1 MEERAGCQRTTSSDS
16 NRASHRDAQ
25 RYLRSSFTV
34 ERMRSVGL
42 CGETRRACPSVK
54 RRRATAFVVFAGSHK
69 GHRAAEREH
78 GNTFGLTPLDRRPLA
93 GSQQQIRLFWF
104 VTPNSALQRINGTS
118 WLPALVFTRT
128 MTSGESGSSYRGP
141 VDR

>member
-1 MEERAGCQRTTSSDS
+1 MRRDPAGVPFGEAPAGDG
-16 NRASHRDAQ
+16 
-25 RYLRSSFTV
+25 LR
-34 ERMRSVGL
+34 G
-42 CGETRRACPSVK
+42 
-54 RRRATAFVVFAGSHK
+54 FAGSHK

-118 WLPALVFTRT
+118 RLSALVLTRT
-128 MTSGESGSSYRGP
+128 MTSGESSSPYRGP

>member
-1 MEERAGCQRTTSSDS
+1 
-16 NRASHRDAQ
+16 
-25 RYLRSSFTV
+25 
-34 ERMRSVGL
+34 MRSVGL

-54 RRRATAFVVFAGSHK
+54 RTRAMALVIRSGCHQ
-69 GHRAAEREH
+69 GHRVAERQAD
-78 GNTFGLTPLDRRPLA
+78 NAFGLTPLDRRPLA

-118 WLPALVFTRT
+118 RLPALVLTRT
-128 MTSGESGSSYRGP
+128 MTSGESGSPYRGP